1 MSKTINFLYTNAG
14 TENTHPVVAD
24 RIGLTTNYSFTA
36 DTSEECTLD
45 NKTAPIGSELITYQ
59 CRDIKSINTAL
70 NVQYPSPVK
79 SGVQYTIKLEDLARV
94 SDSVDTSFCI
104 DEPIVI
110 TLSVRHHKAD
120 LITNDVI
127 TRAFKRLVSAIERTD
142 GTFRFDDLMR
152 SAERPITE

>member
-14 TENTHPVVAD
+14 TANTHPVVAD
-24 RIGLTTNYSFTA
+24 LIGLTTNYSFTA

-59 CRDIKSINTAL
+59 CRDIKNINTAL

-79 SGVQYTIKLEDLARV
+79 SGVQYTIKLEELARV
-94 SDSVDTSFCI
+94 SDSVDPSFCV

-127 TRAFKRLVSAIERTD
+127 TSAFKRLIATIERTN

>member
-1 MSKTINFLYTNAG
+1 MSKTIGFLFTNKG
-14 TENTHPVVAD
+14 TQNTHPVAAD
-24 RIGLTTNYSFTA
+24 LIGLTTNYSFTA
-36 DTSEECTLD
+36 DTPDECTLD

-59 CRDIKSINTAL
+59 CRDIKNVNTAL

-79 SGVQYTIKLEDLARV
+79 TGVQYTIKLEDLARV
-94 SDSVDTSFCI
+94 SDSADASFCV

-110 TLSVRHHKAD
+110 TLSIRHHKAD
-120 LITNDVI
+120 LITNEVV
-127 TRAFKRLVSAIERTD
+127 TQAFKRLISTIERTD

>member
-79 SGVQYTIKLEDLARV
+79 SGVQYTIKLEELARV
-94 SDSVDTSFCI
+94 SDSVDTSFCV

-120 LITNDVI
+120 LITNGVI
-127 TRAFKRLVSAIERTD
+127 TTAFKRLISAIERTD

>member
-14 TENTHPVVAD
+14 TENTHPIVAD

-59 CRDIKSINTAL
+59 CRDIKNINTAL

-94 SDSVDTSFCI
+94 SDSVDASFCI

-120 LITNDVI
+120 LITNDVV
-127 TRAFKRLVSAIERTD
+127 TTAFKRLISAIERTD

-152 SAERPITE
+152 SAERPIAE

>member
-1 MSKTINFLYTNAG
+1 MSKTINFLYTNKG
-14 TENTHPVVAD
+14 TENSHHVVAD
-24 RIGLTTNYSFTA
+24 CIGLTTNYSFTA

-45 NKTAPIGSELITYQ
+45 NKTAPIGTELITYQ
-59 CRDIKSINTAL
+59 CRDIKNVNTAL

-94 SDSVDTSFCI
+94 TDTTDASFCV

-110 TLSVRHHKAD
+110 TLSIRHHKAD
-120 LITNDVI
+120 LITNDVV
-127 TRAFKRLVSAIERTD
+127 TTAFKRLVSSIERTN

-152 SAERPITE
+152 SAERPIAE

>member
-1 MSKTINFLYTNAG
+1 MSKTINFLFTNKG
-14 TENTHPVVAD
+14 TGNSHPVVAD
-24 RIGLTTNYSFTA
+24 CIGLTTNYSFTA
-36 DTSEECTLD
+36 DTSDECTLD

-59 CRDIKSINTAL
+59 CRDIKNVNTAL

-94 SDSVDTSFCI
+94 SDSTDSSFCV

-120 LITNDVI
+120 LITNEIV
-127 TRAFKRLVSAIERTD
+127 TTAFKRLISAIERTD

-152 SAERPITE
+152 SAERPIAE

>member
-1 MSKTINFLYTNAG
+1 MAKTIGFLFTNRG
-14 TENTHPVVAD
+14 VENSHPVVAD
-24 RIGLTTNYSFTA
+24 CIGLTTNYSFTA
-36 DTSEECTLD
+36 DTSDECTLD

-59 CRDIKSINTAL
+59 CRDIKNVNTAL
-70 NVQYPSPVK
+70 NVQYLSPVK

-94 SDSVDTSFCI
+94 SDSADSSFCV

-120 LITNDVI
+120 LITNEVV
-127 TRAFKRLVSAIERTD
+127 TTAFKRLVAAIERTD

-152 SAERPITE
+152 SAERPIAE

>member
-1 MSKTINFLYTNAG
+1 MSKTINFLYTNSG
-14 TENTHPVVAD
+14 TENNHPVVAD
-24 RIGLTTNYSFTA
+24 CIGLTTNYSFTA
-36 DTSEECTLD
+36 DTPEECTLD

-59 CRDIKSINTAL
+59 CRDIKNVNTAL

-79 SGVQYTIKLEDLARV
+79 SGVQYTIKLEELARV
-94 SDSVDTSFCI
+94 SDSTDASFCV

-120 LITNDVI
+120 LITNDVV
-127 TRAFKRLVSAIERTD
+127 TTAFKRLVSAIERTD